1 MNEERD
7 SLKGKLAAYAICVAV
22 AVGLL
27 LLVLTIAVLAAYLP
41 VTYLFGFGFRHWAVM
56 LVPLLVTLFTALIL
70 EGVIHFDIGMGL
82 VVVSIMITGL
92 AAYLPIS
99 YLMSKK

>member
-1 MNEERD
+1 
-7 SLKGKLAAYAICVAV
+7 
-22 AVGLL
+22 
-27 LLVLTIAVLAAYLP
+27 
-41 VTYLFGFGFRHWAVM
+41 M